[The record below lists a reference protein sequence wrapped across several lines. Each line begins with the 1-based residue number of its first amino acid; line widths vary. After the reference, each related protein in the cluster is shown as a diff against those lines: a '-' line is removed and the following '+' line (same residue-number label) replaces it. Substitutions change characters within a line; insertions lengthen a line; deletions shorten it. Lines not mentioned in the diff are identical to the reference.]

1 MSADAPVRTAADA
14 QRARVYFALWPDADT
29 ARELHAA
36 AATLRAACGGRP
48 MSVDTLHLTLA
59 FVGDIPRVQIPQL
72 LSLAGEVTCPD
83 FTVSIDMAAYWARQH
98 LAWGGPSQTPDALAD
113 LAAQLTQ
120 RLQTEGLP
128 VDRREFK
135 PHVTL
140 VRRCERAVEER
151 AIGPVTW
158 KVERFVLVESLRDAL
173 GARYRTVGEW
183 PLGRSAHQ

>member
-1 MSADAPVRTAADA
+1 MTADTP
-14 QRARVYFALWPDADT
+14 RARVYFALWPDADT

-59 FVGDIPRVQIPQL
+59 FVGDIPRSQIPQL
-72 LSLAGEVTCPD
+72 LSLAGEVACKG
-83 FTVSIDMAAYWARQH
+83 FTLTIDMAAYWARQH
-98 LAWGGPSQTPDALAD
+98 LAWGGPSQAPDELAD

-120 RLQTEGLP
+120 GLETRGLP
-128 VDRREFK
+128 VDRRAFK

-151 AIGPVTW
+151 PIGPVTW
-158 KVERFVLVESLRDAL
+158 TVERFVLVESQRDAL
-173 GARYRTVGEW
+173 GARYRAVGEW
-183 PLGRSAHQ
+183 QLGKQ